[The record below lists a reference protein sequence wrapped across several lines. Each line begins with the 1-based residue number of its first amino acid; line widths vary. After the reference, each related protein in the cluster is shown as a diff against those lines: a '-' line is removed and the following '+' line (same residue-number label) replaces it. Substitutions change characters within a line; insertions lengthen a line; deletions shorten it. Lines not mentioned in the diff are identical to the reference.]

1 MPQNATPPDQPL
13 RPDQLVVLE
22 RLIAGESI
30 TKAAKTAGCSRE
42 TVHRWL
48 KNDFVFLAT
57 LNRMKHEL
65 QDAVDTQL
73 LAISER
79 ATETVAK
86 AVASGDVKVSLQV
99 LRGTGSLPG
108 DRPRVGSVDAS
119 DLRDDSEVAKEQDR
133 IRRIKR
139 RGRLI

>member
-1 MPQNATPPDQPL
+1 MSQNATPTDQPL

-30 TKAAKTAGCSRE
+30 TKAAKEAGCSRE
-42 TVHRWL
+42 TIHRWL

-65 QDAVDTQL
+65 QDSIDAQL
-73 LAISER
+73 LAISGR
-79 ATETVAK
+79 AAETVAQ
-86 AVASGDVKVSLQV
+86 AVASGDVKVALQV

-119 DLRDDSEVAKEQDR
+119 RLRDDADVVAKKDR
-133 IRRIKR
+133 TNRILRRDGI
-139 RGRLI
+139 